1 MRHCS
6 DLIFLLTIYFVPQ
19 CVQLILFFVLN
30 YVQFNYLQECSSA
43 KVNNSISE
51 LCESW
56 HPQNLATKQDCCCCC
71 SVASERMI
79 DAYISESFSSIFVCR
94 CLVRNARTKSERT
107 PPDVCSPRASAPSNN
122 GAVRTATLA
131 KSVLPSLF
139 TSLMFFHTNH
149 CCASYPLVLVQ
160 RPTAALLL
168 N

>member
-19 CVQLILFFVLN
+19 FVQLILFFVLN
-30 YVQFNYLQECSSA
+30 NVQLSARMFECKGKQQHLGALWELASS
-43 KVNNSISE
+43 KLGHKTRLLLLL
-51 LCESW
+51 LCGVRK
-56 HPQNLATKQDCCCCC
+56 N
-71 SVASERMI
+71 

-149 CCASYPLVLVQ
+149 CCASYPVVLVQ